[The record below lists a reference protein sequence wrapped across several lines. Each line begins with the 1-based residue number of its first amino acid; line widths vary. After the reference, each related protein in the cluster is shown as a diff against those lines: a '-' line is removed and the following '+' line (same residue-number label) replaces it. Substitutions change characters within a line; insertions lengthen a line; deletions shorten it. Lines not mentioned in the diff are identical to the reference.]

1 MRFFVRGAAY
11 SVAALMVAAAGH
23 AQTEPT
29 AAGSNL
35 PPTGTPMVYVNTLA
49 ILPVAPGAN
58 DAQVSFQQELTGYE
72 DEMRALGAEIDS
84 LVSTYRRQE
93 SLLDQGAKEQRQQEI
108 LLKQQAAR
116 ERQIELEQISEE
128 RRQTL
133 LEPILD
139 HVREVIEEI
148 RAANQYAIVFDV
160 AEAGVVAAD
169 PGLDITAAVLERL
182 GVSPDATA
190 AVDPGR

>member
-1 MRFFVRGAAY
+1 MRFFVRNAAL
-11 SVAALMVAAAGH
+11 SVAALMVAATGH
-23 AQTEPT
+23 AQTDPA
-29 AAGSNL
+29 AAGSDL
-35 PPTGTPMVYVNTLA
+35 PPAGTPMVYVNTLA

-93 SLLDQGAKEQRQQEI
+93 ALLDQVAKEQKQQEI
-108 LLKQQAAR
+108 LQKQQAAR
-116 ERQIELEQISEE
+116 ERQLELEQISEQ

-139 HVREVIEEI
+139 QVREVIEEI
-148 RAANQYAIVFDV
+148 RAANQYAIVLDL

-169 PGLDITAAVLERL
+169 PSLDITAAVLERL
-182 GVSPDATA
+182 GVSPAATA

>member
-1 MRFFVRGAAY
+1 MRFFVRGAAL
-11 SVAALMVAAAGH
+11 SVAALMVAVTAR
-23 AQTEPT
+23 AQTDPA
-29 AAGSNL
+29 AAGSSL
-35 PPTGTPMVYVNTLA
+35 PPSGTLMVYVNTQA
-49 ILPVAPGAN
+49 ILPIAPGAN
-58 DAQVSFQQELTGYE
+58 EAQVAFQQELTGYE

-93 SLLDQGAKEQRQQEI
+93 ALLGQGAKEQKQQEI
-108 LLKQQAAR
+108 LRKQQAAR

-139 HVREVIEEI
+139 QVRAVIEEI